1 MFTTTETVVDNLTT
15 KDDDTLK
22 MRALAAVAFRAEVE
36 IRGARTSA
44 GRSVRLPSSVF
55 CTVSALPAALTLR
68 CTHSM
73 PLDGRPT

>member
-22 MRALAAVAFRAEVE
+22 MLALAAVAFRAEVE

-55 CTVSALPAALTLR
+55 CTVSAALTLR